1 MNTKFERKTITD
13 KKISFN
19 INKTI
24 HIIIIYSVWFC
35 INHTYKLN
43 TNKNMSLGVTFYI
56 IIKYVIAHLT
66 EVHNSIKQKCD
77 LKNNS
82 RKKTKT
88 YKEL

>member
-1 MNTKFERKTITD
+1 
-13 KKISFN
+13 
-19 INKTI
+19 
-24 HIIIIYSVWFC
+24 
-35 INHTYKLN
+35 
-43 TNKNMSLGVTFYI
+43 MSLGVTFYI